1 MRVAFVTPDV
11 GDNSTGRTYCLWLL
25 AEALGWE
32 SVTLAYG
39 ASSVWPPL
47 AGSRF
52 AETIRLLPSDRA
64 MAEEMIV
71 TSAEQADVV
80 VAVKPVHD
88 SFGLCLGACSKKRF
102 PLVLDIDD
110 PDLEVVLG
118 NRTPRARRAVKWLAR
133 TRTMS
138 RALALKRRVSTVP
151 RFVSNPELQ
160 RLYGGTLLPHVRPLS
175 EGSVAAA
182 GGEHGVRVVFVG
194 TNRAHK
200 GVGLLRSAVRRLA
213 QEGYTL
219 TITDTPPDDVQ
230 PWERWTGMTTLD
242 DGAALVAT
250 ADVVALPSLDT
261 PWAWGQLPAK
271 LVDAMLAGVPTVVS
285 SIDPMP
291 WAVADGGLQVRPGN
305 EDDLVNALRAL
316 RLPATRVRIGA
327 RAAERARNVFSVEAN
342 AGAFADV
349 LLSATN

>member
-1 MRVAFVTPDV
+1 MRVAFVTPEV

-39 ASSVWPPL
+39 GSSVWPPL

-64 MAEEMIV
+64 RAQGIIATAAER
-71 TSAEQADVV
+71 ADVV
-80 VAVKPVHD
+80 VAVKPVRD
-88 SFGLCLGACSKKRF
+88 SFGLCLGAGGPRRF

-118 NRTPRARRAVKWLAR
+118 NRTPRARRLAKWLAR

-138 RALALKRRVSTVP
+138 RAFALRRQATTVP
-151 RFVSNPELQ
+151 RLVSNPELQ

-175 EGSVAAA
+175 ETPVAVPR
-182 GGEHGVRVVFVG
+182 GDDEVRVVFVG

-213 QEGYTL
+213 REGYTL
-219 TITDTPPDDVQ
+219 TVTDAPPEDAQ
-230 PWERWTGMTTLD
+230 PWERWTGMTTLAE
-242 DGAALVAT
+242 GAALVAT

-291 WAVADGGLQVRPGN
+291 WAVADGGLQVRPGD
-305 EDDLVNALRAL
+305 EVDLVEGLRAL
-316 RLPATRVRIGA
+316 RSPATRARIGA
-327 RAAERARNVFSVEAN
+327 RAAERARAMFSVEAN
-342 AGAFADV
+342 AGAFAD
-349 LLSATN
+349 LLRAAAS